1 MIIMSTYSKLG
12 EQDELIIQIQG
23 NFDFN
28 QYEEFTDSYRKYD
41 HVFKKYTVDL
51 SEVKVIDSSG
61 LGMFLL
67 LRDFAGGDASE
78 VCLINPNPII
88 RDTLEI
94 SKFKKLFS
102 II

>member
-1 MIIMSTYSKLG
+1 MSTYSRLG
-12 EQDELIIQIQG
+12 DQDELIIQIQG
-23 NFDFN
+23 NLDFN
-28 QYEEFTDSYRKYD
+28 QYEEFTNSYQKYD

-51 SEVKVIDSSG
+51 SEVKVVDSSG

-67 LRDFAGGDASE
+67 LRDFAGGDSSE
-78 VCLINPNPII
+78 VSLINPNPIV
-88 RDTLEI
+88 RDMLEA